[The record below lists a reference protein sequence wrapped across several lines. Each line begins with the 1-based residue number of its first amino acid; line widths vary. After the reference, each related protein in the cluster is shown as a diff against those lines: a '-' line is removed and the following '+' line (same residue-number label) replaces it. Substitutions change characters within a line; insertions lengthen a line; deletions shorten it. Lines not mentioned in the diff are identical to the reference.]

1 MNRLLLI
8 FAAVALSYA
17 AGSQLS
23 FAWFETDTSAAF
35 FPAAGVTLATLLLVE
50 RRAWWVVIAA
60 AATAEFSLDLAHDI
74 TPASSAGYT
83 LANMV
88 QPLVAAFLIT
98 RFTPRVDLSRLT
110 HLVGFLVFGVVV
122 GPLVGAVIGASTFTL
137 VDGNDGWARFVL
149 EWWVGDGLGALVVG
163 AVILSVLPWAWRGYR
178 PRQAAEAGALFA
190 GSIAA
195 TVAVFWFEVLPFAYV
210 PVVLLMVAAFRLG
223 TPAVAV
229 IGATTA
235 FLAAEATGR
244 GHPYWDALDVSP
256 VTGLLYLQ
264 LTLGTMVATALGI
277 SAEVSERERR
287 AITAASAAQFE
298 ALANTAPAML
308 WVTDAANEPA
318 FLSRGWFEYTGED
331 ATGGLLAAWQRAV
344 HPEDLERTSRSYLAA
359 VSRHEPFAIDYRL
372 RRADGA
378 YRWVLD
384 SGRPRAEHGATR
396 AGYVGSTIDVHER
409 QQNATALKESEAR
422 LRTLFS
428 SIDEGFC
435 MCEMIVDDQGRAI
448 DYRFVEVNAL
458 FGAMTGLDDPVN
470 RTAKELIPDLEPAWI
485 ERYAKVA
492 FESSPTRFRLASAA
506 MGRHFDVFATPV
518 EPYGCFALV
527 FTDVTEATRAAQA
540 LRNSEAAERHAR
552 GLAEFTTLVL
562 TEVEAADGVHARA
575 RRLVELMVPRLA
587 DVAAFEIGA
596 DVIASAHHGGAQHDI
611 AGMLASGSENATSQP
626 QVVRTDEV
634 VSEER
639 VVGTDQEHSPH
650 SYIAIPIEI
659 GPGPA
664 GTIHLWRSEPGR
676 PTFGNDDREVATGLA
691 KRVGLLLASARVL
704 ENEHE
709 TSLRLQ
715 QALLPDPAITL
726 PMIATAARYVPADGT
741 LRVGGDWYDAFV
753 LPSGRIGLA
762 VGDVVGHGLAAA
774 AEMGALRVALHALAD
789 YTDGP
794 GQLLERV
801 DTFAKG
807 PSGTSFATAFFG
819 SLDLAT
825 GHLRYALAGHPAP
838 LLVTPAGQTIWLEG
852 GRSVPLCSVDN
863 PHRPEADV
871 VLEPGSVLIMFTDGL
886 VERRRKSID
895 EGFARLEQIA
905 VREKDSPVNR
915 ICNCLISEMTGEAN
929 LADDVVVLCVRY
941 APVSSTFSRQFP
953 ARPSELALL
962 RAAVREWMSDQ
973 QIDDSQ
979 RFNLLLTL
987 GEACSNAIEHAY
999 RDSGSGVVDVEISAV
1014 ASGDLVVRVDDQGS
1028 WWSHAPDP
1036 RRGRGTPIMRTLAR
1050 DFERRSDNEGTT
1062 VRMTIGRGA

>member
-1 MNRLLLI
+1 MNRLILI
-8 FAAVALSYA
+8 YVAVALSYG

-23 FAWFETDTSAAF
+23 FAWFETGTSAAF
-35 FPAAGVTLATLLLVE
+35 FPAAGVTLAALLLVE
-50 RRAWWVVIAA
+50 RRAWIVVIAA
-60 AATAEFSLDLAHDI
+60 AATAEFSVDLVHDI
-74 TPASSAGYT
+74 SPASSTGYT

-98 RFTPRVDLSRLT
+98 RFTPRVDLSRLR
-110 HLVGFLVFGVVV
+110 HLVGFLLFGVVV
-122 GPLVGAVIGASTFTL
+122 GPLVGAMIGASTFTL
-137 VDGNDGWARFVL
+137 VDGNDGWVRFVL

-163 AVILSVLPWAWRGYR
+163 AVILSVLPWAWPKHRSR
-178 PRQAAEAGALFA
+178 WAAEAGLLFA
-190 GSIAA
+190 LSIAA
-195 TVAVFWFEVLPFAYV
+195 TVVVFGFEILPLAYV

-244 GHPYWDALDVSP
+244 GHPYWDALDVSS

-298 ALANTAPAML
+298 ALANAAPAML
-308 WVTDAANEPA
+308 WVTDAANEPT

-331 ATGGLLAAWQRAV
+331 ASGGLLAAWQRTV
-344 HPEDLERTSRSYLAA
+344 HPDDLDRTRRSYLAA
-359 VSRHEPFAIDYRL
+359 VSRHEAFAIDYRL

-396 AGYVGSTIDVHER
+396 AGYVGSMIDVHER
-409 QQNATALKESEAR
+409 QQSATALKESEGR

-435 MCEMIVDDQGRAI
+435 ICEMIVDEHGRAV
-448 DYRFVEVNAL
+448 DYRFVEVNVL
-458 FGAMTGLDDPVN
+458 FGVMTGLDDAVN
-470 RTAKELIPDLEPAWI
+470 RTAKELIPDLEPVWI
-485 ERYAKVA
+485 DTYARVA
-492 FESSPTRFRLASAA
+492 FERSPTRFSLASAA
-506 MGRHFDVFATPV
+506 MGRHFDVYATPV

-540 LRNSEAAERHAR
+540 LRDSEAAERHAR
-552 GLAEFTTLVL
+552 DLAEFTTLVL

-587 DVAAFEIGA
+587 DVAAFEVGA
-596 DVIASAHHGGAQHDI
+596 DVIASAHHDGAPHDI
-611 AGMLASGSENATSQP
+611 ARILESRDGIAGSDPRAAC
-626 QVVRTDEV
+626 EV
-634 VSEER
+634 VAEER
-639 VVGTDQEHSPH
+639 TAAPDDERVPH
-650 SYIAIPIEI
+650 SYVTVPIEI
-659 GPGPA
+659 GPGRA
-664 GTIHLWRSEPGR
+664 GTIHLWRNDPER
-676 PTFGNDDREVATGLA
+676 PTFGHDDRDVATGLA
-691 KRVGLLLASARVL
+691 KRAGLLLASARVQ
-704 ENEHE
+704 EHEHE
-709 TSLRLQ
+709 TSLQLQ
-715 QALLPDPAITL
+715 QALLPDPAFTH
-726 PMIATAARYVPADGT
+726 PMIATAARYVPADDT

-753 LPSGRIGLA
+753 LPTGRIGLA

-774 AEMGALRVALHALAD
+774 AEMGALRVALHALAH
-789 YTDGP
+789 YTDAP

-819 SLDLAT
+819 NLDVDT
-825 GHLRYALAGHPAP
+825 GQLRYALAGHPAP
-838 LLVTPAGQTIWLEG
+838 LLVTPSGRTVWLEG

-863 PHRPEADV
+863 PHRPEAAV
-871 VLEPGSVLIMFTDGL
+871 VLEPGSVLIMYTDGL

-895 EGFARLEQIA
+895 EGFARLEEIA
-905 VREKDSPVNR
+905 VREKDSSVER
-915 ICNCLISEMTGEAN
+915 ICDCLVSEMTGEADS
-929 LADDVVVLCVRY
+929 ADDVVVLCIRY
-941 APVSSTFSRQFP
+941 APAASTFSRQFP
-953 ARPSELALL
+953 AQPGELALL
-962 RAAVREWMSDQ
+962 RSAVREWMSDEE
-973 QIDDSQ
+973 IDESQ

-999 RDSGSGVVDVEISAV
+999 RDTGPGVINVKISAA
-1014 ASGDLVVRVDDQGS
+1014 ASGDLLVRVDDQGS
-1028 WWSHAPDP
+1028 WWSHAQDA
-1036 RRGRGTPIMRTLAR
+1036 RRGRGTSIMRTLAR
-1050 DFERRSDNEGTT
+1050 DFERHSNSEGTK
-1062 VRMTIGRGA
+1062 VRMIIGKGNA